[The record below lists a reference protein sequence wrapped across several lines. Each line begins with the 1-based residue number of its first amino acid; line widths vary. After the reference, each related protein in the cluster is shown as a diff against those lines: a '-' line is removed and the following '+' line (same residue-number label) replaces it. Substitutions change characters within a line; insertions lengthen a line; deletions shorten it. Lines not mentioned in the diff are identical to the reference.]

1 MVYPKGKLP
10 TGFVWGEDSGNG
22 VNDQPDINNTKP
34 LSVIQ
39 LRRFAYYTVYIK
51 DNIGE
56 HCHV

>member
-34 LSVIQ
+34 LSVITPTICI
-39 LRRFAYYTVYIK
+39 LLYRMYKR
-51 DNIGE
+51 
-56 HCHV
+56 